1 MIFDDHDIRDDWNA
15 SLSWKK
21 KMEPTSWW
29 HERIV
34 AGLAS
39 YWVYQ
44 HLGNLSPQERGQGC
58 YLAAGRPARGRGRAR
73 PERGAGQFH
82 GTGRPGPDVVPME
95 PLPGFR
101 WHAADGG
108 VLPLRPEAGA
118 GRPRPA

>member
-29 HERIV
+29 HDRIV

-39 YWVYQ
+39 YWSTSIWGTCRRRSGVRDAIWQ
-44 HLGNLSPQERGQGC
+44 QVVRHEGEAELDLS
-58 YLAAGRPARGRGRAR
+58 
-73 PERGAGQFH
+73 GAGQFR

-101 WHAADGG
+101 WHAANGG
-108 VLPLRPEAGA
+108 VLPLLPEAGA